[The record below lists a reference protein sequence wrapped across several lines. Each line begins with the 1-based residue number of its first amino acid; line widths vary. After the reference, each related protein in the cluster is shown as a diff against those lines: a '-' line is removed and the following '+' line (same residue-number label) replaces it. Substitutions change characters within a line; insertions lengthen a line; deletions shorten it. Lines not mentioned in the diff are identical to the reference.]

1 MFIFVD
7 ESGSFAQAQNAGSW
21 CVVAAYVVPEVDRR
35 KVERVLGSLKRRL
48 ACAYSD
54 EVKLKHVAEPELKRF
69 LRELGELESTL
80 FVSAID
86 LGQEDAGRV
95 ARHQADQV
103 ARIRANRS
111 KMLYEEGRALI
122 DDLSG
127 RVERLSSQLY
137 TQMVV
142 QIDLLDQVFRATPL
156 YYAQRVPATLSSFRW
171 RMDEKNAARPV
182 FEQTLTHMAPALI
195 QAKSL
200 REPGIFV
207 NEFDYSHFEKN
218 FRNAPE
224 DVPDYLQEAA
234 GHTIRSSVNLAAVM
248 RDLAFVRSHDVLGIQ
263 VADLLASAWRRAL
276 RGEFVDNDEVAML
289 LGRLTVQRQASS
301 PPIHLIAFAA
311 DQVERGTAYRVASIA
326 RRNARPMFRSSEVLF
341 YQAT

>member
-7 ESGSFAQAQNAGSW
+7 ESGSFAPSLSAGSW
-21 CVVAAYVVPEVDRR
+21 CVVAAYVVPEIDRR
-35 KVERVLGSLKRRL
+35 KVEQVLGSLKRRL
-48 ACAYSD
+48 AYAYSD
-54 EVKLKHVAEPELKRF
+54 EVKLKHVPEPELKRF
-69 LRELGELESTL
+69 LRELGALESTL

-86 LGQEDAGRV
+86 LGKEDAGRV
-95 ARHQADQV
+95 GGHQADQV
-103 ARIRANRS
+103 ARIRVNRTQ
-111 KMLYEEGRALI
+111 MLYEEGRALI

-127 RVERLSSQLY
+127 RVERLSPQLY
-137 TQMVV
+137 TQMVA

-156 YYAQRVPATLSSFRW
+156 FYAQRVPATLASFRW

-207 NEFDYSHFEKN
+207 HEFNYSHFEKN

-224 DVPDYLQEAA
+224 DVPAYLQEAA
-234 GHTIRSSVNLAAVM
+234 VHTIRSSVNLAAVM
-248 RDLAFVRSHDVLGIQ
+248 RDLAFVRSHDVLGVQ

-276 RGEFVDNDEVAML
+276 RGEFVDDDEVAML
-289 LGRLTVQRQASS
+289 LGRLTVQREASS
-301 PPIHLIAFAA
+301 PPVHLISFAT
-311 DQVERGTAYRVASIA
+311 DQVERGSAYRAVSIA
-326 RRNARPMFRSSEVLF
+326 RRSARAMFRKR
-341 YQAT
+341 

>member
-80 FVSAID
+80 FVSGID

-137 TQMVV
+137 TQMV
-142 QIDLLDQVFRATPL
+142 
-156 YYAQRVPATLSSFRW
+156 W
-171 RMDEKNAARPV
+171 C
-182 FEQTLTHMAPALI
+182 
-195 QAKSL
+195 KSTC
-200 REPGIFV
+200 
-207 NEFDYSHFEKN
+207 S
-218 FRNAPE
+218 
-224 DVPDYLQEAA
+224 
-234 GHTIRSSVNLAAVM
+234 IRSSAPPLFITHSEFPLPCPASGGGWM
-248 RDLAFVRSHDVLGIQ
+248 RRTPP
-263 VADLLASAWRRAL
+263 AL
-276 RGEFVDNDEVAML
+276 
-289 LGRLTVQRQASS
+289 SS
-301 PPIHLIAFAA
+301 
-311 DQVERGTAYRVASIA
+311 S
-326 RRNARPMFRSSEVLF
+326 RP
-341 YQAT
+341 